1 MRADYAALL
10 LFVMAVLVGP
20 GIIIAAMV
28 LRFQQRALIH
38 KERIAAI
45 EKGIDVP
52 AFSSDRQSGPSAPWS
67 PRQYLLRGLIWLF
80 AGLAVAFSLAAI
92 SGTSNHPVTTEERI
106 RMANNARAS
115 GATEEEIKR
124 LWADT
129 SARPS
134 GLPAGAAALGLIPAA
149 VGAAYLI
156 FYAVERKKLG
166 S

>member
-1 MRADYAALL
+1 MKADYAALL

-52 AFSSDRQSGPSAPWS
+52 PFPSDRSGPSAPWS
-67 PRQYLLRGLIWLF
+67 PQQYLLRGLIWLF
-80 AGLAVAFSLAAI
+80 AGLAIAFALGAI

-106 RMANNARAS
+106 RMANNARS
-115 GATEEEIKR
+115 NGATEEEIKR

-129 SARPS
+129 SSRPS
-134 GLPAGAAALGLIPAA
+134 GLPAGAAALGSIPAA